1 MHGPG
6 DDERSP
12 PVDPD
17 ANADGDLTGAEAS
30 QRDEDSPPEAELA
43 AEAQTEVEADVDA
56 ADAASEPADGEN
68 ETPEA
73 QGEPAPVKRER
84 PEPKV
89 AVGWGEKTKTKW
101 QRPVRAEEER
111 APQPD
116 VFDTTIRRSSR
127 LHKDQVAAFA
137 SLTKDI
143 FEMDEYKR
151 AKLGLDPEIAAAFTA
166 CVTIKKGAKIR
177 ELRRIST
184 MLRRFDGAEL
194 RVRVDDIRNKDRAS
208 SERSKSFERWRDRLL
223 EEGDA
228 ALSEFV
234 QTYPD
239 ADRQLIRQ
247 LVRTASRDR
256 TQGKSRQA
264 FRNLLREIRT
274 LGDSAD
280 EAADETTDETTD
292 A

>member
-12 PVDPD
+12 PVEPD
-17 ANADGDLTGAEAS
+17 ANADGDVAQTDGSAPETEPSSELDAELDAPS
-30 QRDEDSPPEAELA
+30 EQGGDEAEP
-43 AEAQTEVEADVDA
+43 EEVA
-56 ADAASEPADGEN
+56 
-68 ETPEA
+68 
-73 QGEPAPVKRER
+73 

-89 AVGWGEKTKTKW
+89 AVGWGTKGPATKW
-101 QRPVRAEEER
+101 QRPLLNEEEDKE
-111 APQPD
+111 PPPD
-116 VFDTTIRRSSR
+116 VFDTSIRRSSR
-127 LHKDQVAAFA
+127 LHKDQVAAFGK
-137 SLTKDI
+137 LTKDI
-143 FEMDEYKR
+143 FELAESKR
-151 AKLGLDPEIAAAFTA
+151 AKLELDPEVAAAFTA
-166 CVTIKKGAKIR
+166 CQTIKKGAKVR

-194 RVRVDDIRNKDRAS
+194 RARVDDIKNKDRAS
-208 SERSKSFERWRDRLL
+208 SERDKSYERWRDRLL

-228 ALSEFV
+228 ALSELV
-234 QTYPD
+234 QTYPQ

-264 FRNLLREIRT
+264 FRNLLREVRA
-274 LGDSAD
+274 LDQA
-280 EAADETTDETTD
+280 TD